1 MSKKNRVQR
10 RSANAEKE
18 TATKTLM
25 ALILL
30 FLFNSDFVLISN
42 FVFISSNL
50 HTNKI
55 SQLPENVFSGLTGL
69 RWL

>member
-42 FVFISSNL
+42 FVFISRYL
-50 HTNKI
+50 DKNKI
-55 SQLPENVFSGLTGL
+55 SQLPGNVFSGLTGL
-69 RWL
+69 RGL